1 MPLTASGKLTVV
13 ASSDLGGL
21 GSKNGSPTVYD
32 WVLPSVAPVLL
43 PWLMVLGLL
52 ALKPNRC
59 VAAWLIWLP
68 LGCVL
73 ALTAMPPTFLPGGT
87 NFFLDVIAAL
97 GLGLAAIWLVAG
109 YCRRQ
114 HRFITFLC
122 VLLALVSFSALAA
135 VLKQGMSL
143 LTVQSL
149 QIGVTLAVGVLASAG
164 RLKPGW
170 ACLPK
175 ELSSTQALPVDA
187 VVAGHRVAG
196 DCRAVFYIRAVF
208 LRRADFMER
217 ILHPHPLRGG
227 RQFCV
232 APALPDFVIGQPI
245 FRRTPQSAV
254 ACGARRAAAFA
265 ECRDRHS
272 IANGPP
278 TPGTVMKLSRRLI
291 LAGMLVASTALAQ
304 PEQWLSYHTGT
315 EGRGYRSVKLTTNA
329 PPGIKLPA
337 MSAPPFFAH
346 WTTPMDTAGGRWACF
361 DRTRKSGAV

>member
-43 PWLMVLGLL
+43 PWLIVLGLL

-59 VAAWLIWLP
+59 AAAWLIWLP

-114 HRFITFLC
+114 HRFLTFLC

-149 QIGVTLAVGVLASAG
+149 QIGVTLAVGVLASAVALSLAG
-164 RLKPGW
+164 LVCRKSYRPLRLYLWMPLLLATAWLAIAAPFFIFALFSSGGRISWSEFFIPILSVAAGNFALLLPFLILSSASPFFGERLKALLHVVPD
-170 ACLPK
+170 APPPLPNAGTDTQLQTDRQPQ
-175 ELSSTQALPVDA
+175 ELS
-187 VVAGHRVAG
+187 
-196 DCRAVFYIRAVF
+196 
-208 LRRADFMER
+208 
-217 ILHPHPLRGG
+217 
-227 RQFCV
+227 
-232 APALPDFVIGQPI
+232 
-245 FRRTPQSAV
+245 
-254 ACGARRAAAFA
+254 
-265 ECRDRHS
+265 
-272 IANGPP
+272 
-278 TPGTVMKLSRRLI
+278 
-291 LAGMLVASTALAQ
+291 
-304 PEQWLSYHTGT
+304 
-315 EGRGYRSVKLTTNA
+315 
-329 PPGIKLPA
+329 
-337 MSAPPFFAH
+337 
-346 WTTPMDTAGGRWACF
+346 
-361 DRTRKSGAV
+361 